1 MISENSYL
9 LLKSIT
15 NKKEVS
21 YAEIYAEE
29 MNFLHLFY
37 DDKRVEPIISEEK
50 KGYGLR
56 LFRKTDA
63 PTPEVFYLST
73 NEEKKLKSLT
83 EEILRSKISISSRT
97 KPLSLGNELLHPVK
111 IYPGNIPLEEKI
123 DLLKNTEETIRKMGN
138 EIIQVSLH
146 YGEKKKKIFF
156 VNTEGTAYKETRQ
169 YLIFSLDVVAKCG
182 EIMQT
187 ASEVIGGLIGYEIFS
202 IDPDLREAVNLE
214 KLAKNV
220 AARALAKLSAP
231 EAPVGEMPVVL
242 SSSAG
247 GTMIHEA
254 IGHFLEADSV
264 QKGISPV
271 YRGKIGQKVASELVT
286 VIDEPTLLNKNGS
299 YIFDDE
305 GNKAEKTILVEN
317 GILKNY
323 LYDRYTAGKDKCIS
337 NAHGRRESY
346 HSKPIPRMS
355 NTYLLPGKDEPEK
368 IIRSVEKGLLV
379 KKMGGGQV
387 NTTTGDFVFEV
398 EEGYLIEGGEIGP
411 LVRGA
416 VLLGNGPEVLNS
428 IDMLGNDMGWSIGTC
443 SKDGQGV
450 PVSDGLPTL
459 RIKKLL
465 VGGTKKI

>member
-1 MISENSYL
+1 MISENSRL
-9 LLKSIT
+9 LLKNIISNNGI
-15 NKKEVS
+15 N
-21 YAEIYAEE
+21 YAEIYSEDLI
-29 MNFLHLFY
+29 FLHLFY
-37 DDKRVEPIISEEK
+37 EDKRIEPIVSEEK

-56 LFRKTDA
+56 LFRRTNG
-63 PTPEVFYLST
+63 PTPEVLYIST
-73 NEEKKLKSLT
+73 NEEEKIKSLA
-83 EEILRSKISISSRT
+83 EKVLKNKIST
-97 KPLSLGNELLHPVK
+97 LSQGAVLPRIEEFVHPIK
-111 IYPGNIPLEEKI
+111 LSANNIPLEEKI
-123 DLLKNTEETIRKMGN
+123 NLLKNTEIAARKMSN
-138 EIIQVSLH
+138 EIAQVSLH
-146 YGEKKKKIFF
+146 YGEKKKKISF
-156 VNTEGTAYKETRQ
+156 VNTDGVSYIEERWYII
-169 YLIFSLDVVAKCG
+169 LSLDVVAKRG
-182 EIMQT
+182 EIIQT
-187 ASEVIGGLIGYEIFS
+187 ASEVIGGLLGYEIFQ
-202 IDPDLREAVNLE
+202 IVNPE
-214 KLAKNV
+214 KLAQKV
-220 AARALAKLSAP
+220 GARALAKLSAP

-254 IGHFLEADSV
+254 IGHSLEADSV

-271 YRGKIGQKVASELVT
+271 YAGKIGQKVASELVT
-286 VIDEPTLLNKNGS
+286 VIDDPTLANKNGS

-305 GNKAEKTILVEN
+305 GTPAGKTVLIEN

-323 LYDRYTAGKDKCIS
+323 LYDRYTAEKDKCIS

-368 IIRSVEKGLLV
+368 IICSVEKGLFV

-387 NTTTGDFVFEV
+387 NTATGDFVFEV
-398 EEGYLIEGGEIGP
+398 EEGYLIENGQIGP

-428 IDMLGNDMGWSIGTC
+428 IDMLGNDIGWSIGIC
-443 SKDGQGV
+443 GKDGQGV

-465 VGGTKKI
+465 IGGTKKS